1 MFKRLKDKLQKHS
14 RKLLSA
20 SFGAAT
26 VMSSLPAFAAESTD
40 TITIT
45 TLFTYVEQTWTGLTA
60 VITHWLSWM
69 NSNPFVLIPCAIFLI
84 GAAVSFVAR
93 LWRTF

>member
-1 MFKRLKDKLQKHS
+1 MFDRLKHKLQKHS
-14 RKLLSA
+14 RKLLPA
-20 SFGAAT
+20 AVGAAT
-26 VMSSLPAFAAESTD
+26 VMSALPALAAEGTD

-60 VITHWLSWM
+60 VITHWLNWM
-69 NSNPFVLIPCAIFLI
+69 NSNPFVLIPVAIFLI

>member
-1 MFKRLKDKLQKHS
+1 MFKRFKDILQKHS
-14 RKLLSA
+14 RKLFPAVVGVVSVLS
-20 SFGAAT
+20 
-26 VMSSLPAFAAESTD
+26 SSPAFAEGTD

-69 NSNPFVLIPCAIFLI
+69 NANPFVLIPCAIFLI
-84 GAAVSFVAR
+84 GSAVAFVAR